1 MDRFFFIG
9 IFSIHLRTI
18 ENLHVAKIYL
28 SIILAIDQAKNPL
41 FDEHF
46 KMFSIC
52 LSPLSAK
59 WNFCRDK

>member
-1 MDRFFFIG
+1 MKRLFFQIN
-9 IFSIHLRTI
+9 LRTI
-18 ENLHVAKIYL
+18 ENLHVAKISL
-28 SIILAIDQAKNPL
+28 STILAIDQVKNPL